1 MIAIVYPQF
10 YGVGGIARYLDS
22 FLSNLPKGHPPV
34 YLITGDEHRVE
45 RGYPGVEIIHIP
57 FTSSRFNLFTWGLE
71 ARKLLI
77 RLYDEGEIQWVN
89 LHFPPLIPGL
99 FLPRHIPVVLTA
111 HTTYLGMSGR
121 YYETRHFESQWSA
134 ASLAIKS
141 WMERRIFSLTSKVIT
156 LTEQGRQEVL
166 AYGFKGPVTVIP
178 NGADVALFTPNPAV
192 EKDIDVLFCGRIELR
207 KGSRAMGE
215 LCRQLIAKKPDIRI
229 AIVGYGDDDAWV
241 KATLAPYGDNVLKTG
256 KVPFSEMI
264 GYYNRSRVY
273 ASTSYYEGLPGT
285 CLEAM
290 SMQLPAVVW
299 DFLFYR
305 GLVIEGKTGSLVTP
319 NDFEAMTG
327 KVLELLA
334 NPGLVA
340 DMGKQGRVLLESEY
354 NWSKLAKDVLDV
366 FQK

>member
-1 MIAIVYPQF
+1 M
-10 YGVGGIARYLDS
+10 
-22 FLSNLPKGHPPV
+22 
-34 YLITGDEHRVE
+34 
-45 RGYPGVEIIHIP
+45 
-57 FTSSRFNLFTWGLE
+57 
-71 ARKLLI
+71 
-77 RLYDEGEIQWVN
+77 
-89 LHFPPLIPGL
+89 
-99 FLPRHIPVVLTA
+99 
-111 HTTYLGMSGR
+111 
-121 YYETRHFESQWSA
+121 
-134 ASLAIKS
+134 
-141 WMERRIFSLTSKVIT
+141 
-156 LTEQGRQEVL
+156 
-166 AYGFKGPVTVIP
+166 
-178 NGADVALFTPNPAV
+178 
-192 EKDIDVLFCGRIELR
+192 
-207 KGSRAMGE
+207 
-215 LCRQLIAKKPDIRI
+215 
-229 AIVGYGDDDAWV
+229 
-241 KATLAPYGDNVLKTG
+241 LAPYGDNVLKTG